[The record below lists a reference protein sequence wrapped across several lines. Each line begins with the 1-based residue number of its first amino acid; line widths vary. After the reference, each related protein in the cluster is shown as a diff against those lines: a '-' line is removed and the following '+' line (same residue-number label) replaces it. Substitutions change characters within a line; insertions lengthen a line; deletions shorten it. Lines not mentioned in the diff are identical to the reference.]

1 MVQAMI
7 RLTIHAAQRERRYN
21 LDRAWIEATV
31 TAPDW
36 TAPDPR
42 EPAVTRAFKMIPER
56 GGRVLR
62 VAHRPDGPDVLV
74 LSAFFDRGAKP

>member
-1 MVQAMI
+1 MI
-7 RLTIHAAQRERRYN
+7 RLTIHAARREREYN
-21 LDRAWIEATV
+21 LDRSWIEAAV
-31 TAPDW
+31 IAPDW

-42 EPAVTRAFKMIPER
+42 EAGITRALKAIPER

-62 VAHRPDGPDVLV
+62 VAHRLDGPDVLV